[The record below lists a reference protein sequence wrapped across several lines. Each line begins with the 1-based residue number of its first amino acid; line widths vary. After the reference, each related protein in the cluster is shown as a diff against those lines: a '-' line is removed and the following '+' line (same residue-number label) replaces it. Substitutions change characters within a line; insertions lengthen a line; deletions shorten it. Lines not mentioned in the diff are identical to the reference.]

1 MILIKFAELF
11 WSLFPQ
17 LQLFIND
24 SESLYFS
31 TGFINESRTILDYMG
46 FGLWVLLPILLV
58 YLLYKLLGKLF

>member
-24 SESLYFS
+24 ADSLYFT
-31 TGFINESRTILDYMG
+31 TGFINDSRSILDYIG
-46 FGLWVLLPILLV
+46 FGLWILIPILLV

>member
-24 SESLYFS
+24 SESLYFT
-31 TGFINESRTILDYMG
+31 TGFISDSRNILDYMG
-46 FGLWVLLPILLV
+46 FGLWILLPILLV

>member
-1 MILIKFAELF
+1 MILIKFTQLF

-24 SESLYFS
+24 SESLYFT

-46 FGLWVLLPILLV
+46 FGLWILLPILLV